1 MDSILDKLR
10 QHSDKLTDDRYKR
23 IWEIAG
29 HSVSEFDDEME
40 ILDSALTGI
49 QELAKQGIY
58 GSEDAGKRELRNAE
72 NLVRQRVRI
81 NSYHNEIMSKL
92 GISAVGNVNA
102 AFYGATQAAKNF
114 YGNIDGPNYNREKS
128 NILQTMATII
138 EQSSI
143 SSKKAVIRGGDGRVV
158 SLGNILNSIA
168 QNGLG
173 DRDKEDSNY
182 SKAMEWLNDYAD
194 KKKTIQEY
202 DRLMIRTNK
211 AASINEVSDDFK
223 VKHMF
228 ETALN
233 VYEEAWT
240 NKQMRPMSEA
250 YKFLGTGSANP
261 TALRYLRGINDGSNA
276 SIIIE
281 ELKRKKNMDIT
292 RNVTDDAREVMDE
305 AMNNA
310 FRAAREKN
318 NLMTNIAKR
327 MSNKVMNSSG
337 GVGTALLTTT
347 VGLAAGLIAS
357 GYASGNPL
365 NDANPETVA
374 KEQTQRPPKLSFGPN
389 AEMVPNNTGGYI
401 INIKGDTNKGNRQ
414 LKKALKQVTASSMGG
429 AVNINMRLRT
439 SQAGGYSDKDIENI
453 LNDYF

>member
-1 MDSILDKLR
+1 
-10 QHSDKLTDDRYKR
+10 
-23 IWEIAG
+23 
-29 HSVSEFDDEME
+29 
-40 ILDSALTGI
+40 
-49 QELAKQGIY
+49 
-58 GSEDAGKRELRNAE
+58 
-72 NLVRQRVRI
+72 
-81 NSYHNEIMSKL
+81 MSKL

-233 VYEEAWT
+233 VYEDAWT

-318 NLMTNIAKR
+318 KLMTNIAKR

-337 GVGTALLTTT
+337 GIGAALVTTT

-429 AVNINMRLRT
+429 AVNINMSLRT